1 MAFLPEFL
9 MLCKH
14 FFLHQKNIYFSKQ
27 IYKTVFSTLGYL
39 PNNFGSQAQEN
50 TIEQVIFVIRNPLK
64 MLDKKSG
71 SESLKTGFDM
81 DILKVKILLFF
92 FENTLKFIC
101 YVNFRLQPKVIV
113 FCIRGHSHMTSA
125 YFWTFLTPLPPL
137 SAFVRH

>member
-1 MAFLPEFL
+1 
-9 MLCKH
+9 
-14 FFLHQKNIYFSKQ
+14 
-27 IYKTVFSTLGYL
+27 
-39 PNNFGSQAQEN
+39 
-50 TIEQVIFVIRNPLK
+50 

-113 FCIRGHSHMTSA
+113 FCILLLNHERDHWVLQSYLKIFVHYLKIEVTEYIHSLLRIFKIA
-125 YFWTFLTPLPPL
+125 G
-137 SAFVRH
+137 